1 MRTKLYL
8 IPVLCLMALL
18 TNCKSVDQSLSLD
31 KPSDPI
37 AVDRSTSCTS
47 VQEAGLFQTF
57 YKPQEGFV
65 GDPMP
70 YYNADD
76 KNYYLFY
83 LYENANRHPI
93 QVTKT
98 SDYATFDGFTE
109 VLPAGVMGSQDE
121 WIGTG
126 SFIKKDQTYFCFYT
140 GHNGNLNPAE
150 KVMIATSTDLLNWT
164 KQSAWTIQAAP
175 GYDQNNFRDPHVY
188 WDETRGSYVMLVTTR
203 KDGKGAIAR
212 YISADL
218 NNWSSITPIV
228 ATDAQAVGMY
238 QIETDAEILECPDL
252 FKMGDKWYLTFSRIN
267 RDAHRKTFYRIA
279 DSPDGPWKI
288 CRDEN
293 GHHET
298 FDGLYLYAG
307 KTASDGTARY
317 LSGWCS
323 TGQTINTNNELPWSG
338 SLITHR
344 LLQGPTGRLYPVI
357 PDAVDN
363 KFNKELLFEKL
374 NAVGNVSEN
383 NKTYRITAQSNRR
396 SYAQFNRN
404 KTAVKISMTID
415 ASQSDHF
422 GFTFGACD
430 NPSELYSIAFD
441 LTSAN
446 RWGMPSLFMHRELSL
461 VGTAGKTELN
471 FTPLIIPADKR
482 FDVKIV
488 IEKSIC
494 VVYVNNNVAFTNRIY
509 KMEHNPWTIYAD
521 QGTIKVNT
529 MKVEKS

>member
-1 MRTKLYL
+1 M
-8 IPVLCLMALL
+8 LCSMALL
-18 TNCKSVDQSLSLD
+18 TSCKSGDQSLPLD
-31 KPSDPI
+31 KPSDPV

-57 YKPQEGFV
+57 YKPQQGFV

-76 KNYYLFY
+76 KKFYLFY

-93 QVTKT
+93 YVSRT
-98 SDYATFDGFTE
+98 SDYAKFDGFTE
-109 VLPAGVMGSQDE
+109 ILPAGAAGSQDE

-126 SFIKKDQTYFCFYT
+126 SFIKKGQTYFCFYT
-140 GHNGNLNPAE
+140 GHNDKLNPTE
-150 KVMIATSTDLLNWT
+150 KVMVATSTDLLNWT
-164 KQSAWTIQAAP
+164 KQPSRTIQAAP

-203 KDGKGAIAR
+203 KEGKGAIAR
-212 YISADL
+212 YVSADL
-218 NNWSSITPIV
+218 NNWSNIAPIV
-228 ATDAQAVGMY
+228 AMSTAALEKN
-238 QIETDAEILECPDL
+238 QIETDAEMLECPDL
-252 FKMGDKWYLTFSRIN
+252 FKMGYKWYLTFSRIN
-267 RDAHRKTFYRIA
+267 RDEHRKTFYRIA

-288 CRDEN
+288 CRDAD

-298 FDGLYLYAG
+298 FDGQYLYAG

-323 TGQTINTNNELPWSG
+323 TGQTINSNNELHWSG

-357 PDAVDN
+357 PAAVDN

-374 NAVGNVSEN
+374 NTVGTVLES
-383 NKTYRITAQSNRR
+383 NKTYSITATSNGR

-415 ASQSDHF
+415 AAQSDHF

-446 RWGMPSLFMHRELSL
+446 RWGMPSLFMNQEVSL
-461 VGTAGKTELN
+461 GGTAGKTELN

-509 KMEHNPWTIYAD
+509 KMDQNLWTIYAD
-521 QGTIKVNT
+521 QGTIRVNM